1 MKNKKYYTALLC
13 LLVYAYKYNWVRD
26 KIEKENIDVLKYFQN
41 NCTEEEIEDYINVL
55 KEEEKNKEAMV

>member
-1 MKNKKYYTALLC
+1 MMKNREYYTALLR
-13 LLVYAYKYNWVRD
+13 LLVYAYKYNWVHD

-55 KEEEKNKEAMV
+55 KEEKN